1 MKQHQITLALKQI
14 SLGIGLVL
22 TATVAP
28 AATVV
33 FYDFDDG
40 AATFTNAVENKA
52 AEITA
57 ASSWS
62 VNSNSILSDTGAAG
76 GQSRSIKVIWD
87 DAQQFFE
94 FSFDIA
100 SGFQLA
106 LDNVTF
112 FERFGGASSGGGAKK
127 AFSNGWNLF
136 VNGIE
141 KTSGPTGLDREV
153 GDGGSPTV
161 TQPSDSFRQV
171 SLDKSL
177 SVLNLTGTVVIRL
190 TGDTP
195 VPGLKLDGTAYP
207 PGDWRVD
214 DFTLSGTFSPIPVPG
229 ALWLMGSALAGLA
242 VRRRRISRS

>member
-1 MKQHQITLALKQI
+1 MKHQITLALKQI

-22 TATVAP
+22 TAAVAP

-40 AATFTNAVENKA
+40 AANFTNAVENKA
-52 AEITA
+52 VEITN

-100 SGFQLA
+100 SGFRLD

-112 FERFGGASSGGGAKK
+112 FERFGG
-127 AFSNGWNLF
+127 
-136 VNGIE
+136 
-141 KTSGPTGLDREV
+141 
-153 GDGGSPTV
+153 
-161 TQPSDSFRQV
+161 QV
-171 SLDKSL
+171 AAAVPRKL
-177 SVLNLTGTVVIRL
+177 SV
-190 TGDTP
+190 
-195 VPGLKLDGTAYP
+195 TA
-207 PGDWRVD
+207 GI
-214 DFTLSGTFSPIPVPG
+214 FS
-229 ALWLMGSALAGLA
+229 
-242 VRRRRISRS
+242 